1 MPSAPHRS
9 TQTNRRADRRH
20 AKQLAALLRAV
31 LESPGAT
38 EPGVRQAIYRGA
50 PQDGLVGAYVEQV
63 RSQSYRIR
71 DEDVQGLLQSG
82 MSQDAVFELTVVAAL
97 GAAAERLEVGMRAV
111 REGR

>member
-9 TQTNRRADRRH
+9 TGADRRADRRH

-50 PQDGLVGAYVEQV
+50 RQDGPVGAYVEQV
-63 RSQSYRIR
+63 RGQSYRIS
-71 DEDVQGLLQSG
+71 DEDVQGLLESG
-82 MSQDAVFELTVVAAL
+82 MSQDAVFELTVAAAL
-97 GAAAERLEVGMRAV
+97 GAAGERLEAGMRAM
-111 REGR
+111 REG

>member
-1 MPSAPHRS
+1 MPFAPHRS
-9 TQTNRRADRRH
+9 TRADRRADRRH

-38 EPGVRQAIYRGA
+38 EPGVRRAIYRGDA
-50 PQDGLVGAYVEQV
+50 SSGPIDAYVEQI
-63 RSQSYRIR
+63 RGQSYRIS
-71 DEDVQGLLQSG
+71 DEDVQRLLESG

-97 GAAAERLEVGMRAV
+97 GAAAERLEAGMRAV